1 MNNKKVAIITGAS
14 AGIGRAVAIKYA
26 AQKFNVT
33 LVARNNQQLLNLA
46 SELENNYGI
55 YCLVCAGDLNN
66 EEFLRSIIN
75 KTVEAW
81 GTIDVLVNNAAWRT
95 IETMRTMNLD
105 IWEQTLG
112 LCLTA
117 PAFLAKWSAE
127 VMEKNKKKGTIINV
141 SSVMSE
147 RAGGISPAYIAAKGA
162 IESLTYELA
171 VTYGRS
177 GIRVIC
183 VQPGNIET
191 NMSSDYTNPEGANIS
206 SKLVEHVTDLTPL
219 ARAGR
224 PEEIAEAIYW
234 LSTDSASFI
243 TGTTLMV
250 DGGMSHNFNAYSL
263 KKVQFPKE
271 F

>member
-1 MNNKKVAIITGAS
+1 MNSKKVVIITGAS

-26 AQKFNVT
+26 EQKFNLM
-33 LVARNNQQLLNLA
+33 LVALENEVLVKLG
-46 SELENNYGI
+46 SELESAYGVQCI
-55 YCLVCAGDLNN
+55 VCPGNLNDK
-66 EEFLRSIIN
+66 EFLRSIID
-75 KTVEAW
+75 KTVDRW

-95 IETMRTMNLD
+95 IETMRSINID
-105 IWEQTLG
+105 AWEQTLG
-112 LCLTA
+112 VCLTA

-127 VMEKNKKKGTIINV
+127 VMEKNKNNGTIINV

-147 RAGGISPAYIAAKGA
+147 RPGGISPAYIAAKGA

-177 GIRVIC
+177 LIRVVC

-191 NMSSDYTNPEGANIS
+191 SMSNDYTDSKGENIS
-206 SKLVEHVTDLTPL
+206 NKLAEHVSDLTPL
-219 ARAGR
+219 SRAGK

-234 LSTDSASFI
+234 LSSDNASFI
-243 TGTTLMV
+243 TGTTV
-250 DGGMSHNFNAYSL
+250 KIDGGLSHNFNAYSV
-263 KKVQFPKE
+263 KRIQFPNE